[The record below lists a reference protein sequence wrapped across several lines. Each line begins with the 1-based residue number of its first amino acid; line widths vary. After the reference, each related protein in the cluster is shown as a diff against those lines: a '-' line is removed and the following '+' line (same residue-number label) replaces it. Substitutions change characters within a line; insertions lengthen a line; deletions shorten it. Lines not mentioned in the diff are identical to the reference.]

1 MYQLH
6 VVLNLPVALHLPVA
20 LNNQSVPETQVFST
34 PCKPLTCRSR
44 SQSNTVLKST
54 GVESGNYLDAF
65 RRIHPF
71 DEPESTFLGIPKT
84 IYFPAIDGAKNPGKI
99 RSRTDF

>member
-6 VVLNLPVALHLPVA
+6 MVLNSPVA
-20 LNNQSVPETQVFST
+20 LNNQSVPETQVFAA
-34 PCKPLTCRSR
+34 PCKPLTCLSR

-54 GVESGNYLDAF
+54 GVESGNYLDTF

-99 RSRTDF
+99 LSRTDF